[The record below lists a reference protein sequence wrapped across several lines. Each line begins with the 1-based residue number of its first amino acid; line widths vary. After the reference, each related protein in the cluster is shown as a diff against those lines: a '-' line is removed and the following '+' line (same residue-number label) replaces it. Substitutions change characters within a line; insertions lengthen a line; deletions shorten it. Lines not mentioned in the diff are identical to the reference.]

1 MPNFISFTSPGSGQF
16 VIKAK
21 TPSQASYFEKT
32 FIISNN
38 TTVIKFYAAGTT
50 SPEIPQ
56 QDLVVGNFYDA
67 YAFEA
72 DGTTPKDVEWSGVDI
87 EFVAPFS
94 FTADRR
100 PIYQA
105 AYAGQR
111 TTDGGTITFGT
122 NQQDYRKTPATG
134 QSMTNP
140 STNGKLDWLNDKVI
154 PTTTYGFERFHL
166 TNIAGWTS
174 YGTDNEQ
181 PHYPSNSYTGL
192 SLTEAPYYNAMNS
205 TVGAD
210 IQATPYTD
218 TGLQSGTPGDNVEAW
233 TAAVAALKTAAGV
246 DAEITSYQG
255 YRPVYTDSTMSTFI
269 KTQLGYSKSS
279 NNTAGWTGT
288 GDSPGYCPEPGFDG
302 STETGI
308 SASIAKISGWFDEE
322 FIGLQTIGFDGIGL
336 DTGTRVFDNAA
347 GRANG
352 TVPGSI
358 VNPDGTSSNALVDY
372 FNSWGMKPV
381 FEGVGLDTW
390 TNGPGANAA
399 PANDGR
405 YADSAYWAFFGSWWG
420 YSGTAGGETITA
432 ANFTTPSGGYISDTG
447 VVGTAGNAR
456 AFTASE
462 EVHCIFQ
469 WGTNTIME
477 DLMVGDPSVGT
488 GTGIGWTGMK
498 QIMWDFHNAGLVV
511 SAAGSV
517 TASVDGIPAA
527 DFFAYVSSLYTDPT
541 QARPTSGS
549 GGDWDT
555 YQEGMGTIP
564 DFKVGSN
571 TITFDPSYPDT
582 TGAFAYQFNGVGAGF
597 GTTPFLYGPRS
608 RFATVGDKANMP
620 PYGAIYISA
629 AEAASGLTGANAE
642 GWYVFGPGVD
652 ESPGNSGYIVYAA
665 NPVAWPSTSNSAD
678 GLLGGNNGYSCH
690 VVWLSNYTDATG
702 SGGTDGWSA
711 PPSNTDWDTYQ
722 LGMGTIPQFSTSSNV
737 ITYDP
742 SYPDNAGG
750 GATGMTQYNASNT
763 GSGASPYTYA
773 PRSRFSTDADIL
785 TMAPYTAIYCSAA
798 EAASGGGTASTVEGW
813 YVFGPGANDNPGGNG
828 YQTYST
834 PVAWPTGANND
845 DGYISVNAG
854 FVNNI
859 VWLSAY
865 TDAAGSGGTD
875 AWTAP

>member
-1 MPNFISFTSPGSGQF
+1 MTLILASPTGGGGAFTLIYKEASMPNFISFTSPGSGQF

-122 NQQDYRKTPATG
+122 NKQDYRKTPATG

-205 TVGAD
+205 TVGVD

-308 SASIAKISGWFDEE
+308 SASIDKISGWFDEE

-352 TVPGSI
+352 TVPSGI

-390 TNGPGANAA
+390 TNGAGANAA

-517 TASVDGIPAA
+517 TASVAGIPAS

-541 QARPTSGS
+541 QARP
-549 GGDWDT
+549 
-555 YQEGMGTIP
+555 
-564 DFKVGSN
+564 
-571 TITFDPSYPDT
+571 
-582 TGAFAYQFNGVGAGF
+582 A
-597 GTTPFLYGPRS
+597 
-608 RFATVGDKANMP
+608 
-620 PYGAIYISA
+620 
-629 AEAASGLTGANAE
+629 
-642 GWYVFGPGVD
+642 
-652 ESPGNSGYIVYAA
+652 SPGA
-665 NPVAWPSTSNSAD
+665 
-678 GLLGGNNGYSCH
+678 
-690 VVWLSNYTDATG
+690 
-702 SGGTDGWSA
+702 
-711 PPSNTDWDTYQ
+711 TDWDTYQ
-722 LGMGTIPQFSTSSNV
+722 LGMGTIPQFSTNSNV
-737 ITYDP
+737 ITYDA

-750 GATGMTQYNASNT
+750 GAAGMTQFNASNT
-763 GSGASPYTYA
+763 GSGSSPYIYA
-773 PRSRFSTDADIL
+773 PRSRFATDADIL
-785 TMAPYTAIYCSAA
+785 TMAPYAALYCSAA
-798 EAASGGGTASTVEGW
+798 EAASGVNSASTVEGW

-828 YQTYST
+828 YQTYNT

-854 FVNNI
+854 FVNNV